1 MLEHLLDLAS
11 RNHVDL
17 TGYNQHGYKKD
28 SSAVITALKLQSI
41 IAKALDNKKDYK
53 ITSLDLRHRLT

>member
-17 TGYNQHGYKKD
+17 TGYNQHSYKKD
-28 SSAVITALKLQSI
+28 SSSVTTALKLQSI
-41 IAKALDNKKDYK
+41 IAKALDNNKD
-53 ITSLDLRHRLT
+53 HEFRLET

>member
-28 SSAVITALKLQSI
+28 SSAVPTALKLQSI
-41 IAKALDNKKDYK
+41 IYGGYMNQASCIA
-53 ITSLDLRHRLT
+53 THTEGPA